1 MRQENVGAIAKTNR
15 RRQRLFSS
23 CVFIGALGM
32 TATASAVDGCKALLV
47 ATVYASVKLLLP
59 QPSSNLING
68 YIDGALSNQVRW

>member
-32 TATASAVDGCKALLV
+32 TATASAVDGCKALLCP
-47 ATVYASVKLLLP
+47 ASPGGAIQVGRI
-59 QPSSNLING
+59 QPL
-68 YIDGALSNQVRW
+68 V